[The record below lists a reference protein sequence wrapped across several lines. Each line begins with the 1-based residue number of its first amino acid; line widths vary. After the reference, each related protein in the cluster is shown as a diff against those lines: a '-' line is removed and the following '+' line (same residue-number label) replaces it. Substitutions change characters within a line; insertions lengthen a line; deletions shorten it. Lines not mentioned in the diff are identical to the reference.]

1 MNMKAIFYY
10 FIVSAVFLTGG
21 LSPAPAQE
29 NKKFKVLV
37 VMSYDNDFFWNKE
50 TKDGIDS
57 ILGDKC
63 EMTYAYLDTWRS
75 KDNLEKG
82 HEKAKEAYKL
92 YQELQPDGV
101 IASDDNAQSMFV
113 VPYLKDKE
121 KTPVIF
127 CGVNEEL
134 EVYGY
139 PTPTITG
146 VREVAH
152 FRESIAFVQ
161 QLVPSVKNIGYI
173 MLDRST
179 AQGFFK
185 QFNKEKDT
193 YPAISVGFKLVQT
206 LKEANA
212 VTDDF
217 KLTCDALFIDNMA
230 GIPDDSGKPL
240 DEKEAIKLL
249 TKRFGKPAF
258 CCNTKNVEYG
268 ALCAVV
274 KLAKEQGTLGAKMLL
289 NAMSGTPI
297 SQMPVTKNTQGKR
310 MLNVTVM
317 KELGIKPHPEVL
329 RNTEFVKT
337 EE

>member
-1 MNMKAIFYY
+1 MSLKRNVYRV
-10 FIVSAVFLTGG
+10 IVAAVFLMCG
-21 LSPAPAQE
+21 LCPAMAQE
-29 NKKFKVLV
+29 SRKFKVLV

-57 ILGDKC
+57 VLGDKC

-82 HEKAKEAYKL
+82 HAKAKEAYKV

-127 CGVNEEL
+127 CGVNEEM

-139 PTPTITG
+139 PTATITG

-152 FRESIAFVQ
+152 FRESVAFVQ
-161 QLVPSVKNIGYI
+161 QLVPSVRTAGFMMMN
-173 MLDRST
+173 RST
-179 AQGFFK
+179 AQGFVNQFK
-185 QFNKEKDT
+185 KESDT
-193 YPAISVGFKLVQT
+193 YPVKATDFRLPET

-212 VTDDF
+212 AIDEF
-217 KLTCDALFIDNMA
+217 KTQCDALFIDNMQ
-230 GIPDDSGKPL
+230 GIPDDKGNPL
-240 DEKEAIKLL
+240 SEKEAVKLL
-249 TKRFGKPAF
+249 TRRFGKPAF
-258 CCNTKNVEYG
+258 CCNTKVVEYG
-268 ALCAVV
+268 VLCAVV
-274 KLAKEQGTLGAKMLL
+274 KLAKEQAELAANMLM
-289 NAMSGTPI
+289 NAMNGMPI
-297 SQMPVTKNTQGKR
+297 SQLPVTKNTQGKR
-310 MLNVTVM
+310 MLNITVM
-317 KELGIKPHPEVL
+317 KELGIKPRPEVL